1 MPEEITSKNCADL
14 KVLLATFKTD
24 LEYIKTCVERL
35 TSAIEKLNMESSEYK
50 TKMKFVTEDI
60 HELKTYTDN
69 VKAINESIL
78 QLKEAFNKIEA
89 SFLHHNE
96 IANTNFS
103 NINYDINKLKT
114 QIDNM
119 PLLYVSKTTGKT
131 ISDYIKLAPGI
142 IAIITAIVT
151 IFVIYLKGTL

>member
-24 LEYIKTCVERL
+24 LEHIKTCVERL

-50 TKMKFVTEDI
+50 TFVTEDI

-69 VKAINESIL
+69 VKATNESIL